1 MLEVPFFI
9 YVCGILI
16 YTSSSHHTGCL
27 FYLLCAQLFCSLFF
41 LSHLFH
47 VRQDILLIL
56 QSTKFFLL
64 GWSMAFVLK
73 HGGLQRIRNL
83 SSPGRVV
90 LWSEGKSPLSGHL
103 AFRLLLDRSLEHVH
117 VCGHI
122 NRGKLEQWKLTICK
136 LLPNK
141 LFHNSRFYRDTELTY
156 NACKQINNF

>member
-16 YTSSSHHTGCL
+16 YTSSSRHTGCL
-27 FYLLCAQLFCSLFF
+27 LYLLCSQLFCSLFF

-83 SSPGRVV
+83 SSPGRAV

-103 AFRLLLDRSLEHVH
+103 AFKLLLDRSLEHVH